1 MDLSST
7 SHLDDEALSAT
18 LDAPEDSEEAMPT
31 HLAGCAECAQR
42 RRQLA
47 AARAALATAPVEPL
61 DELTRRRLLSR
72 AVAQSTGEAP
82 SRQRLRHPAL
92 AGGIAAAIFAVL
104 MAVPFLG
111 REPRRG
117 EQQL

>member
-1 MDLSST
+1 MDLSPT

-18 LDAPEDSEEAMPT
+18 LDAPEGSEEAMPA

-42 RRQLA
+42 RRRLA

-61 DELTRRRLLSR
+61 EELTRRRLLSR
-72 AVAQSTGEAP
+72 AVAESTGEAP

-92 AGGIAAAIFAVL
+92 TGGIAAALLALLV
-104 MAVPFLG
+104 A
-111 REPRRG
+111 
-117 EQQL
+117 